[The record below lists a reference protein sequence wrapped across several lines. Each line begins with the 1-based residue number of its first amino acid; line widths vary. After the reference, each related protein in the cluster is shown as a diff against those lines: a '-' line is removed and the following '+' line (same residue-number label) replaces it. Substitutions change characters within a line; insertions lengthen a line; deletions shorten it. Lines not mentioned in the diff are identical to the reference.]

1 MFCDPCFLG
10 LRYFFDENEDKSGA
24 KFVRKRCE
32 NVWCDEAL
40 LIFWQP
46 LRNSSRVTR
55 KNLAP
60 DGQNK
65 NVRNGKN
72 TVYNLSF
79 NSKENLATIRF
90 ATVAK
95 KGVTSHLPE
104 AARLP
109 FHEP

>member
-1 MFCDPCFLG
+1 MPNSFATV
-10 LRYFFDENEDKSGA
+10 A
-24 KFVRKRCE
+24 K

-40 LIFWQP
+40 LKFWRQ
-46 LRNSSRVTR
+46 LRNSSHVTR

-79 NSKENLATIRF
+79 NSKENQATVRF
-90 ATVAK
+90 VTVAK
-95 KGVTSHLPE
+95 KGVTKHQ
-104 AARLP
+104 
-109 FHEP
+109 